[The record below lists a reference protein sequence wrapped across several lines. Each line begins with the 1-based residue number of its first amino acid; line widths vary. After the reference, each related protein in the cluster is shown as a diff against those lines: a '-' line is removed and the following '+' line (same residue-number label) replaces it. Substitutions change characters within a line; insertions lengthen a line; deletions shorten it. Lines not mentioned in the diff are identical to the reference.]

1 MRFSKSFNV
10 VGIHCEGEVGNVIV
24 GGLGQIPGESM
35 LDKRNFLAANR
46 DWIRK
51 LILSEP
57 RGQVARNANIILPSS
72 HPDADAGYIIL
83 ESIEY
88 PVMSGS
94 NTICVATVLLETGMV
109 DVHEP
114 VTKLNLESP
123 AGIIPVECN
132 LNDGKVTSVR
142 FTNQPAFVYE
152 LDAKVEVEGLGTF
165 EIDVAWGGMTYFII
179 PAKKLGFEITPDE
192 ARDICAVMEKI
203 KTAAAEQITVTHPIH
218 PEFPGISVGVLAGPV
233 EKSGND
239 LISKN
244 TVVVSPGRLDRS
256 PCGTGT
262 SARMAVMHAR
272 GELVV
277 GCRTGINW
285 YWRPQ
290 PSPGPSFC
298 RYKPASAQH
307 VQWPAEW
314 SRPPSAG
321 TGSSAFPAGTFLG
334 GAAATA
340 GLESGTTCCWLA
352 RQWCWPAVAGDAR
365 G

>member
-1 MRFSKSFNV
+1 MRFSNSFNV

-35 LDKRNFLAANR
+35 LDKRNFLAENR

-72 HPDADAGYIIL
+72 NPNADAGYIIL

-109 DVHEP
+109 EVHEP
-114 VTKLNLESP
+114 ITKLNLESP
-123 AGIIPVECN
+123 AGIIPVECQVS
-132 LNDGKVTSVR
+132 DGKVTSVR

-152 LDAKVEVEGLGTF
+152 LDAKVEVAGLGTF
-165 EIDVAWGGMTYFII
+165 GVDVAWGGMTYFII
-179 PAKKLGFEITPDE
+179 GAKELGFEIVPDE
-192 ARDICAVMEKI
+192 ARDICAVMEQI
-203 KTAAAEQITVTHPIH
+203 KTAAAQQISVTHPIH
-218 PEFPGISVGVLAGPV
+218 PEFPGISVGVLAGSV
-233 EKSGND
+233 ENIAGVKT
-239 LISKN
+239 SKN

-272 GELVV
+272 GELEV
-277 GCRTGINW
+277 GERFVHTSIIDSTFDCRIESTTTVGGKNAIV
-285 YWRPQ
+285 
-290 PSPGPSFC
+290 PSIAGQAWITEFSTMVLDPSDPYPSGY
-298 RYKPASAQH
+298 RLTDT
-307 VQWPAEW
+307 WPK
-314 SRPPSAG
+314 
-321 TGSSAFPAGTFLG
+321 
-334 GAAATA
+334 
-340 GLESGTTCCWLA
+340 GLDFGL
-352 RQWCWPAVAGDAR
+352 
-365 G
+365 